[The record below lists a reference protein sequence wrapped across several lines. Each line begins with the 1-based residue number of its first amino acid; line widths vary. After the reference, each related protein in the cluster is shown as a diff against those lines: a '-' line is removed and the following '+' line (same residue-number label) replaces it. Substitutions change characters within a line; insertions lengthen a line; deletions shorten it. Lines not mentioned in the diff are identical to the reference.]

1 MIQVNDHI
9 QRRLAELPA
18 LPGVYIMRNALGKII
33 YIGKAKVLKNRVRS
47 YFDGSDHAGH
57 RAATLMLPFIR
68 DIEWIITESESEA
81 LILEANLIRKHTPKY
96 NVLLKDDK
104 HFPYLAFSVNE
115 AFPRL
120 FLSRAV
126 RKDGCQYYGP
136 YMSSRMVAQLQD
148 IAARLF
154 QIRECR
160 LNLPLAKP
168 QRPCLNYHIG
178 RCCAPCAGLVT
189 EEEYH
194 RQVQQVQMMLNGK
207 RDDLIAEW
215 EREMQAASERLD
227 FEMAM
232 KKRDAIQAL
241 KATGIHQKTDVT
253 DASLCLDV
261 LSLRRNGTMA
271 AAVIFEYRNGV
282 LCGRRHYRLECKLE
296 ENETE
301 IFCQMLMQWYM
312 DVEFIPGEIAT
323 DVVLADVAEE
333 RNLLESALAEKA
345 RHKVVVSNP
354 QRGEKLGFLKLA
366 GANAD
371 MILVEMR
378 AEVQKYSEIDGSVFE
393 LQKVLGLK
401 KTPFRIECVD
411 ISHLSGT
418 NTVASLVAFKNGRP
432 DKSNYRKFII
442 KTVTGVDDFASM
454 REVMTRRIRR
464 LEDEGIPMPDLWVCD
479 GGKGQVDATM
489 QILKELGHDEDLPLI
504 GLAKR
509 LEEIVFPDD
518 RPSIVLHR
526 TNPAL
531 KLLQNA
537 RDEAHRF
544 AITYQRSKRKKD
556 LEVEWLKMPGVGHE
570 TRVKIL
576 SKYKSAEAFMEAP
589 LEDVVELL
597 GKVRGGRLRE
607 EVAAYC
613 AGAGI
618 GSDASADDASAV
630 ENANGA
636 SGVVANGCA
645 EGDLDVISE

>member
-1 MIQVNDHI
+1 MISVNEHI
-9 QRRLAELPA
+9 QRRLTELPDR
-18 LPGVYIMRNALGKII
+18 PGVYIMKNAQGKII

-47 YFDGSDHAGH
+47 YFDGSEHNGH
-57 RAATLMLPFIR
+57 RAATLMLPYIR
-68 DIEWIITESESEA
+68 DIEWIITESEQEA

-104 HFPYLAFSVNE
+104 HFPYLAFSVKE
-115 AFPRL
+115 PFPRL
-120 FLSRAV
+120 SLSRSV
-126 RKDGCQYYGP
+126 KKDGRQYYGP
-136 YMSSRMVAQLQD
+136 YMSSRYIDKLID

-154 QIRECR
+154 KIRECSME
-160 LNLPLAKP
+160 LPAKHP
-168 QRPCLNYHIG
+168 VRPCLNYHIG
-178 RCCAPCAGLVT
+178 RCSAPCAGLIT
-189 EEEYH
+189 QEEYAKDVANA
-194 RQVQQVQMMLNGK
+194 RLMLEGK
-207 RDDLIAEW
+207 RDDLIDLW
-215 EREMQAASERLD
+215 QREMEEASERLD
-227 FEMAM
+227 FETAM

-241 KATGIHQKTDVT
+241 QASGTHQKTDT
-253 DASLCLDV
+253 SDPNLSLDV
-261 LSLRRNGTMA
+261 VTLRRNGDMA
-271 AAVIFEYRNGV
+271 AAVILEYRKGV
-282 LCGRRHYRLECKLE
+282 LMGRRHYRLECKLE
-296 ENETE
+296 DDETE
-301 IFCQMLMQWYM
+301 IFRQMVLPWYM
-312 DVEFIPGEIAT
+312 EAPLIPAEIAT
-323 DVVLADVAEE
+323 DIVLPEDRKE
-333 RNLLESALAEKA
+333 LEAALSKQAG
-345 RHKVVVSNP
+345 RKVTFSTP

-378 AEVQKYSEIDGSVFE
+378 AEVQKYSEIDQSVFE

-432 DKSNYRKFII
+432 DKANYRKFII
-442 KTVTGVDDFASM
+442 KTVEGVDDFASM

-464 LEDEGIPMPDLWVCD
+464 LENEGVPMPDLWVCD

-489 QILKELGHDEDLPLI
+489 QILKELGHDQDLPLI

-518 RPSIVLHR
+518 RKSIVLHR
-526 TNPAL
+526 TSPAL

-576 SKYKSAEAFMEAP
+576 SKYRSAEAFMAAP
-589 LEDVVELL
+589 IEDVEILL
-597 GKVRGGRLRE
+597 GKVRGNNLRDQ
-607 EVAAYC
+607 VAKYC
-613 AGAGI
+613 ADFIRPSGL
-618 GSDASADDASAV
+618 DDNKDS
-630 ENANGA
+630 
-636 SGVVANGCA
+636 
-645 EGDLDVISE
+645 EG

>member
-1 MIQVNDHI
+1 MISVNEHI
-9 QRRLAELPA
+9 QRRLSELPDR
-18 LPGVYIMRNALGKII
+18 PGVYIMKNAQGKII

-47 YFDGSDHAGH
+47 YFDGSEHNGH
-57 RAATLMLPFIR
+57 RAATLMLPYIR
-68 DIEWIITESESEA
+68 DIEWIITESEEEA

-104 HFPYLAFSVNE
+104 HFPYLAFSVKE
-115 AFPRL
+115 SFPRL
-120 FLSRAV
+120 SLSRSV
-126 RKDGCQYYGP
+126 KKDGRQYFGP
-136 YMSSRMVAQLQD
+136 YMSSRYIDKLID

-154 QIRECR
+154 RIRECSME
-160 LNLPLAKP
+160 LPAKHP
-168 QRPCLNYHIG
+168 VRPCLNYHIG
-178 RCCAPCAGLVT
+178 RCSAPCAGLISQEDYARDV
-189 EEEYH
+189 ESA
-194 RQVQQVQMMLNGK
+194 RLMLEGK
-207 RDDLIAEW
+207 RDDLIDKW
-215 EREMQAASERLD
+215 QREMEEASANLD
-227 FEMAM
+227 FETAM

-241 KATGIHQKTDVT
+241 QASGTRQKTDT
-253 DASLCLDV
+253 SDPNLSLDV
-261 LSLRRNGTMA
+261 VTLRRNGDMA
-271 AAVIFEYRNGV
+271 AAVILEYRKGV
-282 LCGRRHYRLECKLE
+282 LMGRRHYRLECKLE
-296 ENETE
+296 DDETE
-301 IFCQMLMQWYM
+301 IFRQMVLPWYM
-312 DVEFIPGEIAT
+312 EAPLIPAEIAT
-323 DVVLADVAEE
+323 DIVLPDDRKE
-333 RNLLESALAEKA
+333 LEAALSKQAG
-345 RHKVVVSNP
+345 RKVSFSTP

-378 AEVQKYSEIDGSVFE
+378 AEVQKYSEIDQSVFE

-432 DKSNYRKFII
+432 DKANYRKFII
-442 KTVTGVDDFASM
+442 KTVEGVDDFASM

-464 LEDEGIPMPDLWVCD
+464 LENEGVPMPDLWVCD

-489 QILKELGHDEDLPLI
+489 QILKELGHDQDLPLI

-518 RPSIVLHR
+518 RKSIVLHR
-526 TNPAL
+526 TSPAL

-576 SKYKSAEAFMEAP
+576 SKYRSAEAFMAAP
-589 LEDVVELL
+589 IEDIEILL
-597 GKVRGGRLRE
+597 GKVRGNNLRDQ
-607 EVAAYC
+607 VAKYVTEF
-613 AGAGI
+613 I
-618 GSDASADDASAV
+618 TPDT
-630 ENANGA
+630 
-636 SGVVANGCA
+636 
-645 EGDLDVISE
+645 EG

>member
-1 MIQVNDHI
+1 MKFIINRVVISVNEHI
-9 QRRLAELPA
+9 QRRLSELPDR
-18 LPGVYIMRNALGKII
+18 PGVYIMKNAQGKII

-47 YFDGSDHAGH
+47 YFDGSEHNGH
-57 RAATLMLPFIR
+57 RAATLMLPYIR
-68 DIEWIITESESEA
+68 DIEWIITESEEEA

-104 HFPYLAFSVNE
+104 HFPYLAFSVKE
-115 AFPRL
+115 PFPRL
-120 FLSRAV
+120 SLSRSV
-126 RKDGCQYYGP
+126 KKDGRQYFGP
-136 YMSSRMVAQLQD
+136 YMSSRYIDKLID

-154 QIRECR
+154 RIRECSME
-160 LNLPLAKP
+160 LPAKHP
-168 QRPCLNYHIG
+168 VRPCLNYHIG
-178 RCCAPCAGLVT
+178 RCSAPCAGLISQEDYARDV
-189 EEEYH
+189 ESA
-194 RQVQQVQMMLNGK
+194 RLMLEGK
-207 RDDLIAEW
+207 RDDLIDKW
-215 EREMQAASERLD
+215 QCEMEEASANLD
-227 FEMAM
+227 FETAM

-241 KATGIHQKTDVT
+241 QASGTRQKTDT
-253 DASLCLDV
+253 SDPNLSLDV
-261 LSLRRNGTMA
+261 VTLRRNGDMA
-271 AAVIFEYRNGV
+271 AAVILEYRKGV
-282 LCGRRHYRLECKLE
+282 LMGRRHYRLECKLE
-296 ENETE
+296 DDETE
-301 IFCQMLMQWYM
+301 IFRQMVLPWYM
-312 DVEFIPGEIAT
+312 EAPLIPAEIAT
-323 DVVLADVAEE
+323 DIVLPDDRKE
-333 RNLLESALAEKA
+333 LEATLSKQAG
-345 RHKVVVSNP
+345 RKVSFSTP

-378 AEVQKYSEIDGSVFE
+378 AEVQKYSEIDQSVFE

-432 DKSNYRKFII
+432 DKANYRKFII
-442 KTVTGVDDFASM
+442 KTVEGVDDFASM

-464 LEDEGIPMPDLWVCD
+464 LENEGVPMPDLWVCD

-489 QILKELGHDEDLPLI
+489 QILKELGHDQDLPLI

-518 RPSIVLHR
+518 RKSIVLHR
-526 TNPAL
+526 TSPAL

-576 SKYKSAEAFMEAP
+576 SKYRSAEAFMAAP
-589 LEDVVELL
+589 IEDIEILL
-597 GKVRGGRLRE
+597 GKVRGNNLRDQ
-607 EVAAYC
+607 VAKYC
-613 AGAGI
+613 AEFI
-618 GSDASADDASAV
+618 TPDT
-630 ENANGA
+630 
-636 SGVVANGCA
+636 
-645 EGDLDVISE
+645 EG

>member
-1 MIQVNDHI
+1 MIFVNEHI
-9 QRRLAELPA
+9 ERRLAELPA
-18 LPGVYIMRNALGKII
+18 LPGVYIMKNAQGKII

-57 RAATLMLPFIR
+57 RAATLMLPYIR

-104 HFPYLAFSVNE
+104 HFPYLAFSVKE
-115 AFPRL
+115 PFPRL
-120 FLSRAV
+120 FLTRSV
-126 RKDGCQYYGP
+126 HKDENQYYGP
-136 YMSSRMVAQLQD
+136 FMSSRYIDQLKD
-148 IAARLF
+148 LAARLF
-154 QIRECR
+154 HIRECR
-160 LNLPLAKP
+160 MKLPQAKP

-178 RCCAPCAGLVT
+178 RCDAPCAELIS
-189 EEEYH
+189 EEDYRKKVE
-194 RQVQQVQMMLNGK
+194 QTKLLLEGK
-207 RDDLIAEW
+207 RDDLIELW
-215 EREMQAASERLD
+215 QKEMQEASDNLD
-227 FEMAM
+227 FETAM

-241 KATGIHQKTDVT
+241 QATGIHQKTDT
-253 DASLCLDV
+253 SDPNLSLDILT
-261 LSLRRNGTMA
+261 LRRNGSMA
-271 AAVIFEYRNGV
+271 AAVILEYRGGV
-282 LCGRRHYRLECKLE
+282 MLGRRHYKLECKLE
-296 ENETE
+296 EDETE
-301 IFCQMLMQWYM
+301 IFRQMVLPWYM
-312 DVEFIPGEIAT
+312 DAPMIPAEIAT
-323 DVVLADVAEE
+323 DIELPEDAE
-333 RNLLESALAEKA
+333 LLQQTLSEKA
-345 RHKVVVSNP
+345 GRKVRFTNP

-366 GANAD
+366 AANAD

-378 AEVQKYSEIDGSVFE
+378 AEVQKYSEIDQSVFE
-393 LQKVLGLK
+393 LQQVLGLK

-418 NTVASLVAFKNGRP
+418 NTVASLVAFKNGKP
-432 DKSNYRKFII
+432 DKANYRKFII

-489 QILKELGHDEDLPLI
+489 QILKELGHDKDLPLI

-518 RPSIVLHR
+518 RKSIVLHR
-526 TNPAL
+526 TSPAL

-576 SKYKSAEAFMEAP
+576 SRYRSAEAFMAAP
-589 LEDVVELL
+589 LEDIEILL
-597 GKVRGGRLRE
+597 GKVRGNKLRE
-607 EVAAYC
+607 QVAKYC
-613 AGAGI
+613 AEFI
-618 GSDASADDASAV
+618 TPP
-630 ENANGA
+630 ENP
-636 SGVVANGCA
+636 
-645 EGDLDVISE
+645 

>member
-1 MIQVNDHI
+1 MISVNEHI
-9 QRRLAELPA
+9 QRRLTELPDR
-18 LPGVYIMRNALGKII
+18 PGVYIMKNAQGKII

-47 YFDGSDHAGH
+47 YFDGSEHNGH
-57 RAATLMLPFIR
+57 RAATLMLPYIR
-68 DIEWIITESESEA
+68 DIEWIITESEQEA

-104 HFPYLAFSVNE
+104 HFPYLAFSVKE
-115 AFPRL
+115 PFPRL
-120 FLSRAV
+120 SLSRSV
-126 RKDGCQYYGP
+126 KKDGRQYYGP
-136 YMSSRMVAQLQD
+136 YMSSRYIDKLID

-154 QIRECR
+154 KIRECSME
-160 LNLPLAKP
+160 LPAKHP
-168 QRPCLNYHIG
+168 VRPCLNYHIG
-178 RCCAPCAGLVT
+178 RCSAPCAGLIT
-189 EEEYH
+189 QEEYAKDVANA
-194 RQVQQVQMMLNGK
+194 RLMLEGK
-207 RDDLIAEW
+207 RDDLIDKW
-215 EREMQAASERLD
+215 QREMEEASERLD
-227 FEMAM
+227 FETAM

-241 KATGIHQKTDVT
+241 QASGTHQKTDT
-253 DASLCLDV
+253 SDPNLSLDV
-261 LSLRRNGTMA
+261 VTLRRNGDMA
-271 AAVIFEYRNGV
+271 AAVILEYRKGV
-282 LCGRRHYRLECKLE
+282 LMGRRHYRLECKLE
-296 ENETE
+296 DDETE
-301 IFCQMLMQWYM
+301 IFRQMVLPWYM
-312 DVEFIPGEIAT
+312 EAPLIPAEIAT
-323 DVVLADVAEE
+323 DIVLPEDRKE
-333 RNLLESALAEKA
+333 LEAALSKQAG
-345 RHKVVVSNP
+345 RKVTFSTP

-378 AEVQKYSEIDGSVFE
+378 AEVQKYSEIDQSVFE

-432 DKSNYRKFII
+432 DKANYRKFII
-442 KTVTGVDDFASM
+442 KTVEGVDDFASM

-464 LEDEGIPMPDLWVCD
+464 LENEGVPMPDLWVCD

-489 QILKELGHDEDLPLI
+489 QILKELGHDQDLPLI

-518 RPSIVLHR
+518 RKSIVLHR
-526 TNPAL
+526 TSPAL

-576 SKYKSAEAFMEAP
+576 SKYRSAEAFMAAP
-589 LEDVVELL
+589 IEDIEILL
-597 GKVRGGRLRE
+597 GKVRGNNLRDQ
-607 EVAAYC
+607 VAKYC
-613 AGAGI
+613 ADFI
-618 GSDASADDASAV
+618 TPDT
-630 ENANGA
+630 
-636 SGVVANGCA
+636 
-645 EGDLDVISE
+645 EG

>member
-1 MIQVNDHI
+1 MIPVNEHI
-9 QRRLAELPA
+9 ERRLAELPA
-18 LPGVYIMRNALGKII
+18 LPGVYIMRNAQGKII

-47 YFDGSDHAGH
+47 YFDGSEHGGH

-104 HFPYLAFSVNE
+104 HFPYLAFSVHE
-115 AFPRL
+115 PFPRL

-126 RKDGCQYYGP
+126 RKDGCQYFGP
-136 YMSSRMVAQLQD
+136 FLNSRMIAQLQD

-154 QIRECR
+154 KIRECK
-160 LNLPLAKP
+160 LKLPLPKP
-168 QRPCLNYHIG
+168 ARPCLNYHIG
-178 RCCAPCAGLVT
+178 RCNAPCAGLVT
-189 EEEYH
+189 QEEYH
-194 RQVQQVQMMLNGK
+194 KAVLQTQMLLNGK
-207 RDDLIAEW
+207 RDDLIAQW
-215 EREMQAASERLD
+215 ERDMQEASERLD
-227 FEMAM
+227 FETAM
-232 KKRDAIQAL
+232 KKRDAIEAL
-241 KATGIHQKTDVT
+241 RATGIHQKTDVT
-253 DASLCLDV
+253 DPNLSLDV

-282 LCGRRHYRLECKLE
+282 LSGRRHYRLECKLE
-296 ENETE
+296 EDEAG
-301 IFCQMLMQWYM
+301 ILQQMLVQWYL
-312 DVEFIPGEIAT
+312 DVEHIPGEIAT
-323 DVVLADVAEE
+323 DVVLDADREP
-333 RNLLESALAEKA
+333 LEQALAKNA
-345 RHKVVVSNP
+345 CHKVSITNP

-378 AEVQKYSEIDGSVFE
+378 AEVQKYSEIDQSVFE

-418 NTVASLVAFKNGRP
+418 NTVASLVAFKNGKP
-432 DKSNYRKFII
+432 DKANYRKFII

-464 LEDEGIPMPDLWVCD
+464 LEDEGTPMPDLWVCD

-489 QILKELGHDEDLPLI
+489 QILKELGHDKDLPLI

-518 RPSIVLHR
+518 RKSIVLHR
-526 TNPAL
+526 TSPAL

-576 SKYKSAEAFMEAP
+576 SRYKSAEAFMAAP
-589 LEDVVELL
+589 LEDIVDLL
-597 GKVRGGRLRE
+597 GKVRGNSVRE
-607 EVAAYC
+607 QVAEYC
-613 AGAGI
+613 AKFI
-618 GSDASADDASAV
+618 EPPSS
-630 ENANGA
+630 
-636 SGVVANGCA
+636 SG
-645 EGDLDVISE
+645 E

>member
-1 MIQVNDHI
+1 MISVNEHI
-9 QRRLAELPA
+9 QRRLTELPDR
-18 LPGVYIMRNALGKII
+18 PGVYIMKNAQGKII

-47 YFDGSDHAGH
+47 YFDGSEHNGH
-57 RAATLMLPFIR
+57 RAATLMLPYIR
-68 DIEWIITESESEA
+68 DIEWIITESEQEA

-104 HFPYLAFSVNE
+104 HFPYLAFSVKE
-115 AFPRL
+115 PFPRL
-120 FLSRAV
+120 SLSRSV
-126 RKDGCQYYGP
+126 KKDGRQYFGP
-136 YMSSRMVAQLQD
+136 YMSSRYIDKLID

-154 QIRECR
+154 KIRECSME
-160 LNLPLAKP
+160 LPAKHP
-168 QRPCLNYHIG
+168 VRPCLNYHIG
-178 RCCAPCAGLVT
+178 RCSAPCAGLIT
-189 EEEYH
+189 QEEYAKDVANA
-194 RQVQQVQMMLNGK
+194 RLMLEGK
-207 RDDLIAEW
+207 RDDLIDKW
-215 EREMQAASERLD
+215 QREMEEASANLD
-227 FEMAM
+227 FETAM

-241 KATGIHQKTDVT
+241 QASGTHQKTDTT
-253 DASLCLDV
+253 DPNLSLDV
-261 LSLRRNGTMA
+261 VTLRRNGDMA
-271 AAVIFEYRNGV
+271 AAVILEYRKGV
-282 LCGRRHYRLECKLE
+282 LMGRRHYRLECKLE
-296 ENETE
+296 DDETE
-301 IFCQMLMQWYM
+301 IFRQMVLPWYM
-312 DVEFIPGEIAT
+312 EAPLIPAEIAT
-323 DVVLADVAEE
+323 DIVLPEDRKE
-333 RNLLESALAEKA
+333 LEAALSKQAG
-345 RHKVVVSNP
+345 RKVTFSTP

-378 AEVQKYSEIDGSVFE
+378 AEVQKYSEIDQSVFE

-432 DKSNYRKFII
+432 DKANYRKFII
-442 KTVTGVDDFASM
+442 KTVEGVDDFASM

-464 LEDEGIPMPDLWVCD
+464 LENEGVPMPDLWVCD

-489 QILKELGHDEDLPLI
+489 QILKELGHDQDLPLI

-518 RPSIVLHR
+518 RKSIVLHR
-526 TNPAL
+526 TSPAL

-576 SKYKSAEAFMEAP
+576 SKYRSAEAFMAAP
-589 LEDVVELL
+589 IEDIEILL
-597 GKVRGGRLRE
+597 GKVRGNNLRDQ
-607 EVAAYC
+607 VAKYC
-613 AGAGI
+613 ADFIRPSGL
-618 GSDASADDASAV
+618 DDNKDS
-630 ENANGA
+630 
-636 SGVVANGCA
+636 
-645 EGDLDVISE
+645 EG

>member
-1 MIQVNDHI
+1 MKPEVNEHI
-9 QRRLAELPA
+9 QRRLSELPDR
-18 LPGVYIMRNALGKII
+18 PGVYIMKNAQGKII

-57 RAATLMLPFIR
+57 RAATLMLPYIR
-68 DIEWIITESESEA
+68 DIEWIITESEEEA

-104 HFPYLAFSVNE
+104 HFPYLAFSVKE
-115 AFPRL
+115 PFPRL
-120 FLSRAV
+120 SLSRAV
-126 RKDGCQYYGP
+126 KKDSRQYFGP
-136 YMSSRMVAQLQD
+136 YMSSRYIDKLID
-148 IAARLF
+148 ISARLF
-154 QIRECR
+154 KIRECTME
-160 LNLPLAKP
+160 LPAKHP
-168 QRPCLNYHIG
+168 VRPCLNYHIG
-178 RCCAPCAGLVT
+178 RCSAPCAGLIT
-189 EEEYH
+189 QEEYA
-194 RQVQQVQMMLNGK
+194 RDVESTRLMLEGK
-207 RDDLIAEW
+207 REDLIEKW
-215 EREMQAASERLD
+215 QREMEEASANLD
-227 FEMAM
+227 FETAM
-232 KKRDAIQAL
+232 KRRDAIQAL
-241 KATGIHQKTDVT
+241 ESTGTRQKTDT
-253 DASLCLDV
+253 SDPNLSLDV
-261 LSLRRNGTMA
+261 VTLRRNGDMA
-271 AAVIFEYRNGV
+271 AAVILEYRKGV
-282 LCGRRHYRLECKLE
+282 LMGRRHYRLECKLE
-296 ENETE
+296 DDETE
-301 IFCQMLMQWYM
+301 IFRQMVLPWYM
-312 DVEFIPGEIAT
+312 DAPMIPAEIAT
-323 DVVLADVAEE
+323 DIALPDDRSE
-333 RNLLESALAEKA
+333 LEAALSKQAK
-345 RHKVVVSNP
+345 RKVQFTNP

-378 AEVQKYSEIDGSVFE
+378 AEVQKYSEIDQSVFE

-442 KTVTGVDDFASM
+442 KTVEGVDDFASM

-464 LEDEGIPMPDLWVCD
+464 LENEGVPMPDLWVCD

-489 QILKELGHDEDLPLI
+489 QILKELGHDQDLPLI

-518 RPSIVLHR
+518 RKSIVLHR
-526 TNPAL
+526 TSPAL

-576 SKYKSAEAFMEAP
+576 SKYRSAEAFMAAP
-589 LEDVVELL
+589 IEDIEILL
-597 GKVRGGRLRE
+597 GKVRGNNLRDQ
-607 EVAAYC
+607 VAKYVTDF
-613 AGAGI
+613 I
-618 GSDASADDASAV
+618 TPD
-630 ENANGA
+630 
-636 SGVVANGCA
+636 
-645 EGDLDVISE
+645 SES

>member
-1 MIQVNDHI
+1 MKPEVNEHI
-9 QRRLAELPA
+9 QRRLSELPDR
-18 LPGVYIMRNALGKII
+18 PGVYIMKNAQGKII

-57 RAATLMLPFIR
+57 RAATLMLPYIR
-68 DIEWIITESESEA
+68 DIEWIITESEEEA

-104 HFPYLAFSVNE
+104 HFPYLAFSVKE
-115 AFPRL
+115 PFPRL
-120 FLSRAV
+120 SLSRAV
-126 RKDGCQYYGP
+126 KKDGRQYFGP
-136 YMSSRMVAQLQD
+136 YMSSRYIDKLID
-148 IAARLF
+148 ISARLF
-154 QIRECR
+154 KIRECSME
-160 LNLPLAKP
+160 LPAKHP
-168 QRPCLNYHIG
+168 VRPCLNYHIG
-178 RCCAPCAGLVT
+178 RCSAPCAGLISQEDYARDVEST
-189 EEEYH
+189 
-194 RQVQQVQMMLNGK
+194 RMMLEGK
-207 RDDLIAEW
+207 RDDLIEKW
-215 EREMQAASERLD
+215 QREMEEASANLD
-227 FEMAM
+227 FETAM
-232 KKRDAIQAL
+232 KRRDAIQAL
-241 KATGIHQKTDVT
+241 ESTGTRQKTDT
-253 DASLCLDV
+253 SDPNLSLDV
-261 LSLRRNGTMA
+261 VTLRRNGDMA
-271 AAVIFEYRNGV
+271 AAVILEYRKGV
-282 LCGRRHYRLECKLE
+282 LMGRRHYRLECKLE
-296 ENETE
+296 DDETE
-301 IFCQMLMQWYM
+301 IFRQMVLPWYM
-312 DVEFIPGEIAT
+312 DAQMIPAEIAT
-323 DVVLADVAEE
+323 DIALPEDRSE
-333 RNLLESALAEKA
+333 LEAALSKQAK
-345 RHKVVVSNP
+345 RKVQFTNP

-378 AEVQKYSEIDGSVFE
+378 AEVQKYSEIDQSVFE

-442 KTVTGVDDFASM
+442 KTVEGVDDFASM

-464 LEDEGIPMPDLWVCD
+464 LENEGVPMPDLWVCD

-489 QILKELGHDEDLPLI
+489 QILKELGHDQDLPLI

-518 RPSIVLHR
+518 RKSIVLHR
-526 TNPAL
+526 TSPAL

-576 SKYKSAEAFMEAP
+576 SKYRSAEAFMAAP
-589 LEDVVELL
+589 IEDIEILL
-597 GKVRGGRLRE
+597 GKVRGNNLRDQ
-607 EVAAYC
+607 VAKYVTDFIAP
-613 AGAGI
+613 
-618 GSDASADDASAV
+618 D
-630 ENANGA
+630 
-636 SGVVANGCA
+636 
-645 EGDLDVISE
+645 SES

>member
-1 MIQVNDHI
+1 MIPVNEHI
-9 QRRLAELPA
+9 ERRLAELPA
-18 LPGVYIMRNALGKII
+18 LPGVYIMRNSQGKII

-47 YFDGSDHAGH
+47 YFDGSEHGGH

-104 HFPYLAFSVNE
+104 HFPYLAFSVHE
-115 AFPRL
+115 PFPRL

-126 RKDGCQYYGP
+126 RKDGCQYFGP
-136 YMSSRMVAQLQD
+136 FLNSRMIAQLQD

-154 QIRECR
+154 KIRECK
-160 LNLPLAKP
+160 LKLPLPKP
-168 QRPCLNYHIG
+168 ARPCLNYHIG
-178 RCCAPCAGLVT
+178 RCNAPCAGLVT
-189 EEEYH
+189 QEEYH
-194 RQVQQVQMMLNGK
+194 KAVLQTQMLLNGK
-207 RDDLIAEW
+207 RDDLIAQW
-215 EREMQAASERLD
+215 EREMQEASERLD
-227 FEMAM
+227 FETAM
-232 KKRDAIQAL
+232 KKRDAIEAL
-241 KATGIHQKTDVT
+241 RATGIHQKTDVT
-253 DASLCLDV
+253 DPNLSLDV

-282 LCGRRHYRLECKLE
+282 LSGRRHYRLECKLE
-296 ENETE
+296 EDEAG
-301 IFCQMLMQWYM
+301 ILQQMLVQWYL
-312 DVEFIPGEIAT
+312 DVEHIPGEIAT
-323 DVVLADVAEE
+323 DVVLDADREP
-333 RNLLESALAEKA
+333 LEQALAKNA
-345 RHKVVVSNP
+345 GHKVSITNP
-354 QRGEKLGFLKLA
+354 QRGEKVGFLKLA

-378 AEVQKYSEIDGSVFE
+378 AEVQKYSEIDQSVFE

-418 NTVASLVAFKNGRP
+418 NTVASLVAFKNGKP
-432 DKSNYRKFII
+432 DKANYRKFII

-464 LEDEGIPMPDLWVCD
+464 LEEEGTPMPDLWVCD

-489 QILKELGHDEDLPLI
+489 QILKELGHDKDLPLI

-518 RPSIVLHR
+518 RESIVLHR
-526 TNPAL
+526 TSPAL

-576 SKYKSAEAFMEAP
+576 SRYKSAEAFMAAP
-589 LEDVVELL
+589 IEDIVDLL
-597 GKVRGGRLRE
+597 GKVRGNSVRE
-607 EVAAYC
+607 QVAQYC
-613 AGAGI
+613 AKFI
-618 GSDASADDASAV
+618 EV
-630 ENANGA
+630 PEN
-636 SGVVANGCA
+636 
-645 EGDLDVISE
+645 

>member
-1 MIQVNDHI
+1 MLPVNEHI
-9 QRRLAELPA
+9 ERRLAELPA
-18 LPGVYIMRNALGKII
+18 LPGVYIMRNSQGKII

-57 RAATLMLPFIR
+57 RAATLMLPHIR

-104 HFPYLAFSVNE
+104 HFPYLAFSVHE
-115 AFPRL
+115 DFPRL

-126 RKDGCQYYGP
+126 RKDGCQYFGP
-136 YMSSRMVAQLQD
+136 FLNSRMIAQLQD

-154 QIRECR
+154 KIRECK
-160 LNLPLAKP
+160 LKLPLKSP

-178 RCCAPCAGLVT
+178 RCGAPCAGLVT
-189 EEEYH
+189 KEEYH
-194 RQVQQVQMMLNGK
+194 KAVLQTQMLLNGK
-207 RDDLIAEW
+207 RDDLIAQW
-215 EREMQAASERLD
+215 EREMQEASDRLD
-227 FEMAM
+227 FETAM
-232 KKRDAIQAL
+232 KKRDAIEAL
-241 KATGIHQKTDVT
+241 RATGIHQKTDVT
-253 DASLCLDV
+253 DPNLSLDV

-296 ENETE
+296 EDEAG
-301 IFCQMLMQWYM
+301 ILQQMLVQWYL
-312 DVEFIPGEIAT
+312 DVEHIPGEIAT
-323 DVVLADVAEE
+323 DVALDADREP
-333 RNLLESALAEKA
+333 LEQALAKNA
-345 RHKVVVSNP
+345 GHKVSIVNP
-354 QRGEKLGFLKLA
+354 QRGEKVGFLKLA

-378 AEVQKYSEIDGSVFE
+378 AEVQKYSEIDQSVFE

-418 NTVASLVAFKNGRP
+418 NTVASLVAFKNGKP

-464 LEDEGIPMPDLWVCD
+464 LEEEGTPMPDLWVCD

-489 QILKELGHDEDLPLI
+489 QILKELGHDKDLPLI

-518 RPSIVLHR
+518 RKSIVLHR
-526 TNPAL
+526 TSPAL

-576 SKYKSAEAFMEAP
+576 SRYKSAEAFMAAP
-589 LEDVVELL
+589 LEDIVDLL
-597 GKVRGGRLRE
+597 GKVRGNSVRE
-607 EVAAYC
+607 QVKEYC
-613 AGAGI
+613 AKFIGQPL
-618 GSDASADDASAV
+618 GSDANEESPAEPRSHLK
-630 ENANGA
+630 
-636 SGVVANGCA
+636 VAMYTKH
-645 EGDLDVISE
+645 

>member
-1 MIQVNDHI
+1 MLPVNEHI
-9 QRRLAELPA
+9 ERRLAELPA
-18 LPGVYIMRNALGKII
+18 LPGVYIMRNSQGKII

-57 RAATLMLPFIR
+57 RAATLMLPYIR

-104 HFPYLAFSVNE
+104 HFPYLAFSVHE
-115 AFPRL
+115 DFPRL

-126 RKDGCQYYGP
+126 RKDGCQYFGP
-136 YMSSRMVAQLQD
+136 YLNSRMIAQLQD

-154 QIRECR
+154 KIRECK
-160 LNLPLAKP
+160 LKLPLKSP

-178 RCCAPCAGLVT
+178 RCSAPCAGLIT
-189 EEEYH
+189 KEEYH
-194 RQVQQVQMMLNGK
+194 KAVLQTQMLLNGK
-207 RDDLIAEW
+207 RDDLIGQW
-215 EREMQAASERLD
+215 EREMQEASDRLD
-227 FEMAM
+227 FETAM
-232 KKRDAIQAL
+232 KKRDAIEAL
-241 KATGIHQKTDVT
+241 RATGIHQKTDVT
-253 DASLCLDV
+253 DPNLSLDV

-282 LCGRRHYRLECKLE
+282 LSGRRHYRLECKLE
-296 ENETE
+296 EDEAG
-301 IFCQMLMQWYM
+301 ILQQMLVQWYL
-312 DVEFIPGEIAT
+312 DVEHIPGEIAT
-323 DVVLADVAEE
+323 DVVLDADREP
-333 RNLLESALAEKA
+333 LEQALAKNA
-345 RHKVVVSNP
+345 GHKVNITNP
-354 QRGEKLGFLKLA
+354 QRGEKVGFLKLA

-378 AEVQKYSEIDGSVFE
+378 AEVQKYSEIDQSVFE

-418 NTVASLVAFKNGRP
+418 NTVASLVAFKNGKP
-432 DKSNYRKFII
+432 DKANYRKFII

-464 LEDEGIPMPDLWVCD
+464 LEEEGTPMPDLWVCD

-489 QILKELGHDEDLPLI
+489 EILKELGHDKDLPLI

-518 RPSIVLHR
+518 RESIVLHR
-526 TNPAL
+526 TSPAL

-576 SKYKSAEAFMEAP
+576 SKYRSAEAFMAAP
-589 LEDVVELL
+589 LEDIVDLL
-597 GKVRGGRLRE
+597 GKVRGNSVRE
-607 EVAAYC
+607 QVKEYC
-613 AGAGI
+613 AKFIELSSSSGEEPPAGI
-618 GSDASADDASAV
+618 
-630 ENANGA
+630 
-636 SGVVANGCA
+636 
-645 EGDLDVISE
+645 

>member
-1 MIQVNDHI
+1 MKFIINRVVISVNEHI
-9 QRRLAELPA
+9 QRRLSELPDR
-18 LPGVYIMRNALGKII
+18 PGVYIMKNAQGKII

-57 RAATLMLPFIR
+57 RAATLMLPHIR
-68 DIEWIITESESEA
+68 DIEWIITESEEEA

-104 HFPYLAFSVNE
+104 HFPYLAFSVKE

-120 FLSRAV
+120 SLSRSV
-126 RKDGCQYYGP
+126 KKDGRQYFGP
-136 YMSSRMVAQLQD
+136 YMSSRYIDKLID

-154 QIRECR
+154 RIRECSME
-160 LNLPLAKP
+160 LPAKHP
-168 QRPCLNYHIG
+168 VRPCLNYHIG
-178 RCCAPCAGLVT
+178 RCSAPCAGLIT
-189 EEEYH
+189 QEEYARDVESAH
-194 RQVQQVQMMLNGK
+194 LMLEGK
-207 RDDLIAEW
+207 RDDLIDKW
-215 EREMQAASERLD
+215 QREMEEASANLD
-227 FEMAM
+227 FETAM

-241 KATGIHQKTDVT
+241 QASGTRQKTDT
-253 DASLCLDV
+253 SDPNLSLDV
-261 LSLRRNGTMA
+261 VTLRRNGDMA
-271 AAVIFEYRNGV
+271 AAVILEYRKGV
-282 LCGRRHYRLECKLE
+282 LMGRRHYRLECKLE
-296 ENETE
+296 DDETE
-301 IFCQMLMQWYM
+301 IFRQMVLPWYM
-312 DVEFIPGEIAT
+312 EAPLIPAEIAT
-323 DVVLADVAEE
+323 DIVLPDDRKE
-333 RNLLESALAEKA
+333 LEAALSKQAG
-345 RHKVVVSNP
+345 RKVSFSTP

-378 AEVQKYSEIDGSVFE
+378 AEVQKYSEIDQSVFE

-432 DKSNYRKFII
+432 DKANYRKFII
-442 KTVTGVDDFASM
+442 KTVEGVDDFASM

-464 LEDEGIPMPDLWVCD
+464 LENEGVPMPDLWVCD

-489 QILKELGHDEDLPLI
+489 QILKELGHDQDLPLI

-518 RPSIVLHR
+518 RKSIVLHR
-526 TNPAL
+526 TSPAL

-576 SKYKSAEAFMEAP
+576 SKYRSAEAFMAAP
-589 LEDVVELL
+589 IEDIEILL
-597 GKVRGGRLRE
+597 GKVRGNNLRDQ
-607 EVAAYC
+607 VAKYVTEF
-613 AGAGI
+613 I
-618 GSDASADDASAV
+618 TPDT
-630 ENANGA
+630 
-636 SGVVANGCA
+636 
-645 EGDLDVISE
+645 EG